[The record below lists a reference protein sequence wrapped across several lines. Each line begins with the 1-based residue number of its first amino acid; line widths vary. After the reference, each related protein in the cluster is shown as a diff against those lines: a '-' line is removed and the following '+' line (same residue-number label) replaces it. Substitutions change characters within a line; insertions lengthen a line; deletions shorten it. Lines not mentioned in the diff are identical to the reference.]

1 MGVEIRAVS
10 AEELDTFQQ
19 AMGIPFGFDP
29 SAELRDRFQHLF
41 ELERLRSAFDDG
53 QMVATFGALS
63 LRLTVPGGFLPTAG
77 TTVVT
82 VMPTHRRQG
91 LLRTLMREH
100 LAEVHQ
106 NREPL
111 AALWASETSIYGR
124 FGYGPATERVV
135 MKLDKQFA
143 RMQQPVDIRNGMRLI
158 DGDEALA
165 VFPGIYQQAIVSRP
179 GTFARHHVWWE
190 HRVLY
195 DPEEMRQGATS
206 HRRVLHTRDADPCG
220 YLIYRTVGEPGRGP
234 NRVQVVELIGVDPEA
249 EKALWQYVFGIDLIS
264 SIEYDNQPVDDPLR
278 WWLEQPRRMSRSTED
293 ALWVRV
299 IDVVSALEGRRFSQ
313 AGGVTFR
320 MHDTLCPWNDGVY
333 RLEADQQGTARCR
346 TVDTEP
352 EIDLSPY
359 ALGAVYLGGTRL
371 QDLARSGVVTGT
383 ADALKRADALFT
395 NHPLPWCQE
404 VF

>member
-1 MGVEIRAVS
+1 
-10 AEELDTFQQ
+10 
-19 AMGIPFGFDP
+19 
-29 SAELRDRFQHLF
+29 
-41 ELERLRSAFDDG
+41 
-53 QMVATFGALS
+53 
-63 LRLTVPGGFLPTAG
+63 
-77 TTVVT
+77 
-82 VMPTHRRQG
+82 
-91 LLRTLMREH
+91 
-100 LAEVHQ
+100 
-106 NREPL
+106 
-111 AALWASETSIYGR
+111 
-124 FGYGPATERVV
+124 
-135 MKLDKQFA
+135 
-143 RMQQPVDIRNGMRLI
+143 MQPPVDIRSGMRLV
-158 DGDEALA
+158 DRDEALA
-165 VFPGIYQQAIVSRP
+165 VFPGIYEQAIVSRP
-179 GTFARHHVWWE
+179 GTFARNRVWWE
-190 HRVLY
+190 HRVLS

-206 HRRVLHTRDADPCG
+206 HRRVLHTRDGDPSG
-220 YLIYRTVGEPGRGP
+220 YLIYRTVGEPSRGP
-234 NRVQVVELIGVDPEA
+234 HCVQVVELIGVDPEA

-320 MHDTLCPWNDGVY
+320 IHDTLCPWNDGVY
-333 RLEADQQGTARCR
+333 RLEADQQGTDRCR